1 MPSSEMHVS
10 SGFSAPSASI
20 ASPEMIIYNYSKFV
34 RHNVIDIVAMQRFFS
49 VFLFLMHKEMERIFF
64 YVPSYLQ

>member
-34 RHNVIDIVAMQRFFS
+34 RHNVIDIAMQRFFS
-49 VFLFLMHKEMERIFF
+49 VFLFFMYKEMERIFF